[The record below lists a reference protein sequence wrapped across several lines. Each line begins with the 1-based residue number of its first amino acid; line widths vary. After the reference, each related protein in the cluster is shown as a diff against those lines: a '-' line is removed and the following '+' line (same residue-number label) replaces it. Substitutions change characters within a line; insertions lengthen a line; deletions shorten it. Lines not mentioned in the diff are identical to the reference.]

1 MMTSKVARDAFDQGV
16 YILSWYDTLIIAPPL
31 IITQDVVDEAIDIID
46 KSLLIADREA
56 VSTDIPVSKTSEFAG
71 I

>member
-1 MMTSKVARDAFDQGV
+1 MTSKVARDAFDQGV

-31 IITQDVVDEAIDIID
+31 IITQDEVDEAIDVID
-46 KSLLIADREA
+46 KSLEIADREA
-56 VSTDIPVSKTSEFAG
+56 VSTDIPVSKTSEFVS

>member
-31 IITQDVVDEAIDIID
+31 IITQDEVDEAIDIID

-56 VSTDIPVSKTSEFAG
+56 VSTDIPVSKTSEFVS

>member
-31 IITQDVVDEAIDIID
+31 IITQDEVDEAIDIID
-46 KSLLIADREA
+46 KSLLIADREV
-56 VSTDIPVSKTSEFAG
+56 VSTDIPVSKTSEFVS